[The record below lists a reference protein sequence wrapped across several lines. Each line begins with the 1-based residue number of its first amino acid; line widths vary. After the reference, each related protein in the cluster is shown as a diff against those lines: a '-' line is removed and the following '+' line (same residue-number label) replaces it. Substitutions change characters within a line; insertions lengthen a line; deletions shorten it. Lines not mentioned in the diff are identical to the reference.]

1 MNRTTL
7 LFLLYLL
14 TLQAHAGGRLSR
26 PVIFDTDRQ
35 AEASEASAL
44 HSTKSK
50 KEKKNKQKEAD
61 EEPEHK
67 WQRLPQE
74 EQQELTH
81 YLQDFVRERG
91 SNQML
96 LGLRGDAVS
105 ERIAFLHDK
114 YGTKFFLV
122 VRQSCAHLVEPRVLA
137 FTIGGRYGSVS
148 HPQPFMKMVE
158 AYDSTLL
165 LMSRDSSHIS

>member
-1 MNRTTL
+1 
-7 LFLLYLL
+7 
-14 TLQAHAGGRLSR
+14 
-26 PVIFDTDRQ
+26 
-35 AEASEASAL
+35 
-44 HSTKSK
+44 
-50 KEKKNKQKEAD
+50 
-61 EEPEHK
+61 
-67 WQRLPQE
+67 
-74 EQQELTH
+74 
-81 YLQDFVRERG
+81 
-91 SNQML
+91 ML

-165 LMSRDSSHIS
+165 LMSRDSLPAETSLRKVCPADRIIPLLRSIAWGQFPVTGLYPWQTEP